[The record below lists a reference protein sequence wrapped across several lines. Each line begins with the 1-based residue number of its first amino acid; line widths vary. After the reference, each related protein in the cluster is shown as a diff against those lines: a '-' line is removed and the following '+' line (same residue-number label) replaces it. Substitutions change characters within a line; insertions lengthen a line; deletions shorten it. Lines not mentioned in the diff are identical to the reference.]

1 MGVRRVERS
10 ERGTSL
16 VEFSLLVPVF
26 FMLVLGMFSGGQA
39 YNQKLSITHAAR
51 EGARYGAT
59 VSQYQAFSGGSTWA
73 STIRDVVVQ
82 RSSGTLTAADVCV
95 SLVQGST
102 PTVFAE
108 TSYPASNYTTR
119 ADGTACYNDGS
130 ADPALRVEVSISHA
144 GRLEFLLWSQPVNLV
159 AQGTAKFEPTS

>member
-39 YNQKLSITHAAR
+39 YNQKLSMTHAAR

-59 VSQYQAFSGGSTWA
+59 VSQYQAFSGGATWA
-73 STIRDVVVQ
+73 STVQNVVVQ
-82 RSSGTLTAADVCV
+82 RSTGTLATSDVCV

-102 PTVFAE
+102 PTVFSE
-108 TSYPASNYTTR
+108 TGYPATNYTTKP
-119 ADGTACYNDGS
+119 DGTACYNDGS
-130 ADPALRVEVSISHA
+130 ADPGLRVEVSITHA
-144 GRLEFLLWSQPVNLV
+144 GKLEFLLWSQPVNLA